1 MFKIKLLILLSLNI
15 FFFSCASNDNLN
27 LSKNFDL
34 SYIGGGEDGLY
45 LNNLL
50 EFKLNAA
57 NFLDKNS
64 NYKIFAKADHQSNFF
79 ITNLDNTSDRNNIDS
94 TLEIRIMKNET
105 ECLAYSFSESIE
117 QFYLVSPSTKFL
129 SNAAAEEKIKKKN
142 INILV
147 NSFMNDLRRTKLN
160 C

>member
-1 MFKIKLLILLSLNI
+1 MFKIKLLILLSLNL
-15 FFFSCASNDNLN
+15 FLFSCTINDNLN
-27 LSKNFDL
+27 LSEKFDL

-50 EFKLNAA
+50 EFRLNAA
-57 NFLDKNS
+57 NLLDKNS
-64 NYKIFAKADHQSNFF
+64 NYKIFAKADHQNNFF

-94 TLEIRIMKNET
+94 TLEITIMKNKK
-105 ECLAYSFSESIE
+105 ECLAYSFIENME

-129 SNAAAEEKIKKKN
+129 SNAEAEEKIKKKN

-147 NSFMNDLRRTKLN
+147 NSFINDLRQTKLN